1 MQTSHDQQHQPPLR
15 GFRTLALSAAIAAAL
30 LSTTAAAQ
38 SDAERQ
44 ESSGMIEEVTVTAQR
59 REESLMDVPLSV
71 TAFTGEELERMG
83 ALDIIA
89 VSQTTPNT
97 TLEVSRGTNSTLTA
111 FIRGVGQ
118 QDPVGGFESG
128 VGLYLDDVYLNRPQ
142 SAVLE
147 IFDVERIEVLRGPQ
161 GTLYGRNT
169 IGGAIKYVTRRLSD
183 TPEFRI
189 RGRYGNYNMMDVVVT
204 GSVPL
209 ADTFRIGGSV
219 ASLNRDGFGDNLNL
233 PGLENYNKDML
244 GARFSAEWEPN
255 GDWFLRLAADW
266 IEDDSDPRQGH
277 RLTVGQL
284 SGAPILDDVFD
295 TRAGLNNPKQDVEAS
310 GLSLLTEWTA
320 SDLILF
326 RGIFATR
333 DDETWSPIDF
343 DSLPSADLDVPGTY
357 KNDQDSAELQA
368 VISADR
374 LNGVVGVY
382 YLDAYA
388 LTAFDVILANTGALL
403 GLPGLN
409 AHTNGEVTTETWSVF
424 ADFTYDLTEQWS
436 VAVGG
441 RYTDD
446 QRTSSVLRQTMIGG
460 TSPLFGG
467 TAIPIATTSDFHG
480 SKTFTKFTP
489 RFSVQW
495 EPTADMNLYA
505 TYSEGFKGGGFD
517 PRGQT
522 SATPDFNGD
531 GVKSEDEIFDFMSF
545 DPEEVDS
552 LEFGLKSTLFG
563 GRMNSK
569 LAVFFGDYTDVQV
582 PGSAGVDTDGD
593 GINDTFTGVTTN
605 AGAADINGV
614 EWEGQA
620 ILAQEIGSNGADLN
634 LAWAIGYLDAE
645 YTEFVDATGQNVAD
659 QRVIQNTP
667 DWTAAGTLTYN
678 VPVNWFNSAGLLGF
692 ITTLAYRGEH
702 SQFEIPTAL
711 LDQDSYTLWDLSAV
725 WTDDS
730 GHWQVG
736 LHGKNLTDEEYK
748 VAGYY
753 FPYPTLGLEGTV
765 TAFYGNPRQ
774 FWLDVQYRWF

>member
-1 MQTSHDQQHQPPLR
+1 MYTSREQQHLQARRPLR
-15 GFRTLALSAAIAAAL
+15 WPGLVAAAVAGL
-30 LSTTAAAQ
+30 LSQAALAQ
-38 SDAERQ
+38 SEEDTDA
-44 ESSGMIEEVTVTAQR
+44 SLLIEEVTVTAQR
-59 REESLMDVPLSV
+59 REEGLMEVPLSI

-128 VGLYLDDVYLNRPQ
+128 VGIYLDDVYLNRPQ
-142 SAVLE
+142 VAVLE

-169 IGGAIKYVTRRLSD
+169 IGGAITYVTRRLSD

-189 RGRYGNYNMMDVVVT
+189 RGRYGNYNMMDVVMT

-209 ADTFRIGGSV
+209 SDTFRIGGSV

-255 GDWFLRLAADW
+255 DDWFLRLAADW
-266 IEDDSDPRQGH
+266 VEDDSDPRQGH

-310 GLSLLTEWTA
+310 GLSLLAEWTA
-320 SDLILF
+320 SDLVMF

-333 DDETWSPIDF
+333 DDETWTPIDF
-343 DSLPSADLDVPGTY
+343 DSLPSADLDVPGVY
-357 KNDQDSAELQA
+357 ENEQDSAELQA

-374 LNGVVGVY
+374 LNGVVGAY
-382 YLDAYA
+382 YLDAHA

-409 AHTNGEVTTETWSVF
+409 AHTNGEVSTETWSVF

-467 TAIPIATTSDFHG
+467 SAIPIVTTSDFHG
-480 SKTFTKFTP
+480 SNSFTKFTP
-489 RFSVQW
+489 RLSVQW

-531 GVKSEDEIFDFMSF
+531 GVRSEDEIFDFMSF
-545 DPEEVDS
+545 DPEEVDA

-563 GRMNSK
+563 GRMISK
-569 LAVFFGDYTDVQV
+569 LAAFLGDYKDVQV
-582 PGSAGVDTDGD
+582 PGSAGVDTNGD
-593 GINDTFTGVTTN
+593 GVNDSFIGITTN

-620 ILAQEIGSNGADLN
+620 ILAQDIGSNGADLN
-634 LAWAIGYLDAE
+634 LAWAIGYIDAE
-645 YTEFVDATGQNVAD
+645 YKEFIDITGQNVAD
-659 QRVIQNTP
+659 QRVFQNTP
-667 DWTAAGTLTYN
+667 EWTAAGTLTYN
-678 VPVNWFNSAGLLGF
+678 VPVNWFDTSGLLGF
-692 ITTLAYRGEH
+692 ITTLAYRGDH
-702 SQFEIPTAL
+702 SQFEVPNPY

-774 FWLDVQYRWF
+774 FWVDVQYRWF